1 MATDFNVSDNPLLSD
16 KAAKLNSD
24 TELPAHVALA
34 ADLLELDGLS
44 LSGQAKKKAERA
56 LALQVSFQV
65 EAGADAA
72 VYSSRQVGDRTD
84 DYQGTSRAPFTGVD
98 PRAEAIAAS
107 LKAEIKSQQEE
118 ESWGIA
124 PSLR

>member
-1 MATDFNVSDNPLLSD
+1 MAADDFNVSGHALLSA
-16 KAAKLNSD
+16 KAAKLEGE

-34 ADLLELDGLS
+34 ADLLGLDGLS
-44 LSGQAKKKAERA
+44 LSGQAKQKAERA

-84 DYQGTSRAPFTGVD
+84 DFQASSRAPFTGLD
-98 PRAEAIAAS
+98 PRAEAIAAR
-107 LKAEIKSQQEE
+107 LTAVQNEE
-118 ESWGIA
+118 DDEDWGIL